1 MTLWLWIVLV
11 SLVIYWS
18 IFSYLLG
25 RSRRWDVPALV
36 FGISHMFFA
45 SVSVAAPIRS
55 LLDPGYMGYQIGF
68 IRFEGLAASLP
79 AALILA
85 WGLAAAWITV
95 ARGRGR
101 WMMLVAVGDILFAL
115 NLGASILLD
124 LLRGNFADTKIQGGE
139 YFTISGSVA
148 ASIILFV
155 VVLPFVA
162 SALWAIRRARSGGS
176 APPLAQER
184 QDSHPNPEKNTKE
197 ITGLRYSG
205 ITLEAV

>member
-1 MTLWLWIVLV
+1 MTVWLWVVLV
-11 SLVIYWS
+11 SLIVYWS

-25 RSRRWDVPALV
+25 RNRRWDVPVIV

-45 SVSVAAPIRS
+45 SLSVAAPIRS

-68 IRFEGLAASLP
+68 VRFEGPAASLP

-101 WMMLVAVGDILFAL
+101 WMILVAVGDILFAL
-115 NLGASILLD
+115 NLGGSLLLV
-124 LLRGNFADTKIQGGE
+124 LLRGDFAGMKIQGGE
-139 YFTISGSVA
+139 YFTISGGVA
-148 ASIILFV
+148 MSIILFV

-162 SALWAIRRARSGGS
+162 SAIWAARRAQSGGT
-176 APPLAQER
+176 APPLAQEM
-184 QDSHPNPEKNTKE
+184 QENHTDSDNKTKS
-197 ITGLRYSG
+197 IDGFRYSESR
-205 ITLEAV
+205 I